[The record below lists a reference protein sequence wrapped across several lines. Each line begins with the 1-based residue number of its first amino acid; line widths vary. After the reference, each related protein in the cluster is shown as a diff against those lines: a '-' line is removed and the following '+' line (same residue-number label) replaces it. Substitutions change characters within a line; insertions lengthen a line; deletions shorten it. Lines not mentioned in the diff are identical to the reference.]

1 LHPES
6 LLTVAMKGI
15 PAKKW
20 RDQPRLAE
28 RVVQSKAVGEDEEKN
43 SEHVQ
48 MEKSL

>member
-1 LHPES
+1 M
-6 LLTVAMKGI
+6 AMKGT

-20 RDQPRLAE
+20 RDQLRPADRA
-28 RVVQSKAVGEDEEKN
+28 VHSKAVGEDEEKN